1 MGVQNVEEGNI
12 SKYGGTHCS
21 LVKQTIQQNMLREI
35 FSFFSFANRNHQG
48 NRHVGNEVKHFVSRC
63 LIGCSCLSL
72 FSLYLICVSQCVK
85 IKERMYVSSFFS
97 SLSLWTC
104 LNDNV
109 RHHVCRTH
117 CSFTFYIDK
126 RSVFV
131 FALLVVGQ
139 YCQDLIN
146 LSLSML

>member
-1 MGVQNVEEGNI
+1 M
-12 SKYGGTHCS
+12 SR
-21 LVKQTIQQNMLREI
+21 REI
-35 FSFFSFANRNHQG
+35 YRNMEALIVHQSNKPFNKICCERYSFSFANRNHRD

-72 FSLYLICVSQCVK
+72 FSLHLICVSQCVK
-85 IKERMYVSSFFS
+85 IKERMYMCVFSSFFS

-109 RHHVCRTH
+109 RHHVCWTH
-117 CSFTFYIDK
+117 CSFSFHIDK

-131 FALLVVGQ
+131 FALLVVAN
-139 YCQDLIN
+139 IVRI
-146 LSLSML
+146 